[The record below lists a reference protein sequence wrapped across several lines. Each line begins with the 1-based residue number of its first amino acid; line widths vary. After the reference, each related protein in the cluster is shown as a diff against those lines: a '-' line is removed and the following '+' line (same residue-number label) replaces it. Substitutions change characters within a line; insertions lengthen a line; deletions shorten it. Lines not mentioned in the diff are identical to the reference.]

1 MPITADQ
8 IRSARALLRWTSPT
22 IAKRSKIGF
31 ATVLKAQLDAEIS
44 SVRETDL
51 WAIRAAFEKAGV
63 EFGADSGAQLRKAKR
78 TEPSEIPCMRPH
90 RGIAK
95 PPYKT

>member
-1 MPITADQ
+1 MTITADQ

-22 IAKRSKIGF
+22 IAKRSKVGF
-31 ATVLKAQLDAEIS
+31 ATVLKAQLDVQIG

-63 EFGADSGAQLRKAKR
+63 EFEADGGVQLRKAKPR
-78 TEPSEIPCMRPH
+78 SVGP
-90 RGIAK
+90 
-95 PPYKT
+95 